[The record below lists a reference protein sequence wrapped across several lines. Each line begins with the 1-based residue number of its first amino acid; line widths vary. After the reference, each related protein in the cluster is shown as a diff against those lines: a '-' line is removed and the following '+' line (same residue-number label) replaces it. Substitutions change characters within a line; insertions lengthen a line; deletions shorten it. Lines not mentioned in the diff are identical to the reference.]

1 MEAQTHCE
9 AQAAQT
15 AETDPC
21 HRPYRLSDAANKEV
35 FLEQGKAAPKVTI
48 GIR

>member
-9 AQAAQT
+9 AQTAQT

-21 HRPYRLSDAANKEV
+21 HRLADAVHKEV
-35 FLEQGKAAPKVTI
+35 FLEHGKAAPKITR
-48 GIR
+48 GIT

>member
-21 HRPYRLSDAANKEV
+21 HGLSDAANKEV
-35 FLEQGKAAPKVTI
+35 FLEQGKAAPKITI